1 MVRLLSN
8 IALETRDID
17 LFACDLI
24 TSSSHVL
31 LHVAHNA
38 ALLVEEES
46 EVVHFFLE
54 ADDGNGIGVV
64 SHSELVVLQQL
75 LILQVSVLRLNRVE
89 LIAKGKEVLVAL
101 LNFKDLGLQLR
112 DKEILLV
119 GCEVH
124 AIVVLQR
131 ND

>member
-1 MVRLLSN
+1 M
-8 IALETRDID
+8 
-17 LFACDLI
+17 
-24 TSSSHVL
+24 
-31 LHVAHNA
+31 
-38 ALLVEEES
+38 
-46 EVVHFFLE
+46 
-54 ADDGNGIGVV
+54 
-64 SHSELVVLQQL
+64 
-75 LILQVSVLRLNRVE
+75 LQVSVLRLNRVE

-119 GCEVH
+119 RCEVH